1 MIEIIKCPSCG
12 ESNTSDMEFCQN
24 CQARLQPLTGPLKG
38 EDKAIKPGQIP
49 TNKSTAELEPLLP
62 RWLKDARDS
71 ARTSEEEKTAQ
82 AAPANPV
89 PVQQPAPKKPSA
101 PAGDFLS
108 GLQAQS
114 DDDEDDEVPDWLA
127 SITGDTSKPKNAAEE
142 TTDTRWVEMG
152 IRSDYAQ
159 EDAAA
164 DADTPSWL
172 AGLQPLEPQAEE
184 KDELTDWF
192 RTAAEEQKPAYQDP
206 APIFESPVEQT
217 PPAQP
222 VDDTPDW
229 LRQMAADA
237 EAKPEPV
244 QADVYQDAPEFSLDA
259 PDWLSNLGG
268 TTMESKPEPVQ
279 PTEQQKATDLP
290 LETPDWL
297 SSFGSVEIES
307 KPEQAQPAE
316 LPLETPDWLSSL
328 GGAEAAQTSE
338 EEPAIFAESSPAES
352 EAEEIPSFD
361 IPDWMKSPADDA
373 KPLQDTT
380 PRWLREE
387 SNLTGEPEVPSWLSG
402 TGSFELSS
410 EAAKETPAQPED
422 SESIPAWLK
431 AAEPHHSIE
440 ETPATEAEPAETSD
454 WLNSLKSLD
463 VEAEPQQPAEEERS
477 QPFDAETPAF
487 DVEPEATEDL
497 FAEMP
502 SWLSTAM
509 EQPSSSTPTAIT
521 NTDALSP
528 SELPSWVQ
536 AMRPVDASTSQPAS
550 LSSDQTLEARGAL
563 AGLQGVLPAVPGYMP
578 TSKPKAY
585 SIKLTASDEQLA
597 HAEILEQIL
606 AAETAPVPLE
616 AFSTLRAS
624 RSLRWLI
631 SALLLIGTILTVSLR
646 TQIFASPSGVPN
658 EMRNLLFISQSIPDN
673 APILVAMDYE
683 PSRAGEMQA
692 AAAPLL
698 DNLMLMRA
706 PRLTFIATNETGAIL
721 AERLMSGPLA
731 VHNYTDRV
739 SYLNLGYLPGGQL
752 GIRAFAQ
759 SPSLAS
765 PLDISLQPAWE
776 TPPLEGVIALNQFA
790 AMILITDN
798 AEAARIWI
806 EQTQE
811 LRGDIPFIII
821 SSAQAAPMIQPY
833 YNSAQVTGIIPGLQG
848 GAIFEQYNASRP
860 GTARSYWDAY
870 SLGMLLAVVLV
881 FGGGLWSLISGMR
894 ERADAGEGK

>member
-1 MIEIIKCPSCG
+1 MEIIKCPSCG
-12 ESNTSDMEFCQN
+12 ENNTSDMEFCQN

-62 RWLKDARDS
+62 KWLKDARDS
-71 ARTSEEEKTAQ
+71 ARTGEEEKPAQ
-82 AAPANPV
+82 TSSANQMPA
-89 PVQQPAPKKPSA
+89 QQAAPKKPSA

-114 DDDEDDEVPDWLA
+114 GDDEDDEVPDWLA
-127 SITGDTSKPKNAAEE
+127 SITGDTSKPKSAAEE

-152 IRSDYAQ
+152 NRNDYAQ

-172 AGLQPLEPQAEE
+172 AGLQPLEPHTEE

-192 RTAAEEQKPAYQDP
+192 RTAAEEQKPSYQDP
-206 APIFESPVEQT
+206 APIFESPVEQM
-217 PPAQP
+217 PPAKP

-237 EAKPEPV
+237 EAKLEPV

-268 TTMESKPEPVQ
+268 AAMESKPESAQPVKQ
-279 PTEQQKATDLP
+279 QESTEFP

-297 SSFGSVEIES
+297 SSLGSVEIES
-307 KPEQAQPAE
+307 KPEPAQPVE
-316 LPLETPDWLSSL
+316 IPLETPDWLSSL
-328 GGAEAAQTSE
+328 GGAEAAQMSE
-338 EEPAIFAESSPAES
+338 EESVVFAESSLAGS

-361 IPDWMKSPADDA
+361 IPDWMKSSADDA

-387 SNLTGEPEVPSWLSG
+387 SNLAGEPEVPAWLSG

-410 EAAKETPAQPED
+410 EKAEETPAQSED
-422 SESIPAWLK
+422 SEGIPAWLK
-431 AAEPHHSIE
+431 AAEPHHFIE
-440 ETPATEAEPAETSD
+440 ETPAAEVGPLQTPS
-454 WLNSLKSLD
+454 
-463 VEAEPQQPAEEERS
+463 AEEERS
-477 QPFDAETPAF
+477 RPFNAEPPAF
-487 DVEPEATEDL
+487 EADPTATEDL
-497 FAEMP
+497 FTEMP
-502 SWLSTAM
+502 SWLSDAM

-536 AMRPVDASTSQPAS
+536 AMRPVDASASQPAS
-550 LSSDQTLEARGAL
+550 LSSDQTLESRGAL

-616 AFSTLRAS
+616 VFSNLRAS

-698 DNLMLMRA
+698 DNLMLLRA

-721 AERLMSGPLA
+721 AERLMAGPLA

-759 SPSLAS
+759 SPTLAA

-811 LRGDIPFIII
+811 LRGTMPFIII

-848 GAIFEQYNASRP
+848 GAVFEQYNASRP

-894 ERADAGEGK
+894 ERANAGEGK